1 MSDSSDAAPALFPS
15 PRRLR
20 GALCCGHVESRLFMY
35 VHTFTVGGQLI
46 IIISER
52 YKKFEHTLALASAA
66 KFSVNL
72 AQSLS
77 EQVRGN
83 PPQEFTGKL
92 KWRPV
97 N

>member
-1 MSDSSDAAPALFPS
+1 MMQRQLYFLAHVDCEVLCVVGMLNADYLCTYV
-15 PRRLR
+15 RL
-20 GALCCGHVESRLFMY
+20 
-35 VHTFTVGGQLI
+35 QL

-92 KWRPV
+92 KWGPV